1 MIIAPPS
8 SRLGSSTAHPDFA
21 GVTSVT
27 ERHALAMPGLE
38 NDESGESPSPEKPRN
53 PLFNWLI
60 EYLMYDEEYQAF
72 INNPETAL

>member
-1 MIIAPPS
+1 MIIDFPS
-8 SRLGSSTAHPDFA
+8 SRCGSSTVHPDFA
-21 GVTSVT
+21 GIMSVT

-38 NDESGESPSPEKPRN
+38 NDESAESPSPEKPSN